1 MSATGTLLPRII
13 VMAAAA
19 PLLYC
24 AALVYGFEGIL
35 PWPGWWLLPVA
46 FASALVGAVLH
57 ASRIQ
62 LGAAV
67 FQTTELLLRYG
78 LALLLVQFALNKL
91 IPGQFLLYNRD
102 FDLPLRELPAR
113 RLAWHFLGYS
123 SLYNGFV
130 AAIEL
135 SAGLLLCFGRTVVG
149 GALLSAATLIN
160 IVVIDTAFG
169 IRGALPIAAVMA
181 SAAGALS
188 FVHLDRET
196 LQSLIWRTPTAVS
209 EERVSLP
216 RGVLGLV
223 VAVVLGYPLY
233 VNLATR
239 RGLDGQVPAA
249 GRWEILDCTPNPGMA
264 ICQLQQNPVAPVLYL
279 EVGQWGQLVLGEERR
294 NLSFSY
300 DRRNHLL
307 AVRIAPSQSTT
318 DPALLLEGSVAR
330 SDTTISLETRSADI
344 APFTVRLKRTH
355 VAPWPPV
362 RAF

>member
-1 MSATGTLLPRII
+1 
-13 VMAAAA
+13 MAAAA

-24 AALVYGFEGIL
+24 AALLYGFEGVL
-35 PWPGWWLLPVA
+35 PWAGWWLLTVA
-46 FASALVGAVLH
+46 FAGALVGAVLH
-57 ASRIQ
+57 ASRIRA
-62 LGAAV
+62 GTAV
-67 FQTTELLLRYG
+67 FQITELWLRYG

-130 AAIEL
+130 GAIEL

-181 SAAGALS
+181 STAGALS
-188 FVHLDRET
+188 FVHLDRGT
-196 LQSLIWRTPTAVS
+196 LQSLIWRTPT

-216 RGVLGLV
+216 RGVLALV

-233 VNLATR
+233 INLATR
-239 RGLDGQVPAA
+239 RGLDGQVAAA

-264 ICQLQQNPVAPVLYL
+264 ICQLPQNPVTPVLYI
-279 EVGQWGQLVLGEERR
+279 EVGQWGQLVVGDERR

-300 DRRNHLL
+300 DRRNHRL
-307 AVRIAPSQSTT
+307 AVRIDPSQSTT
-318 DPALLLEGSVAR
+318 DPALLLEGSVAPG
-330 SDTTISLETRSADI
+330 DTTISLETRGADS

-355 VAPWPPV
+355 FAPWPPV